1 MIVQKISDLILS
13 RVDFNNDELEGLVEA
28 QTVKSASAVEAALNM
43 QSIILAEYPDDPEA
57 QTKATEIAE
66 GIVDFASEI
75 GSAFPSLTQL
85 QVERF
90 KTLFATVF
98 DSPSEG
104 VEAAG
109 EKLFDASVDTL
120 QAIQG
125 LVSYVNALTV

>member
-1 MIVQKISDLILS
+1 MIVQKISDLILA
-13 RVDFNNDELEGLVEA
+13 RVDFNNDELEGLVEV
-28 QTVKSASAVEAALNM
+28 QTVKSSLAVEAALNM
-43 QSIILAEYPDDPEA
+43 QSTILAEYPDDPEA
-57 QTKATEIAE
+57 QTKAIDIAA

-75 GSAFPSLTQL
+75 GSAFPSLTQT

-120 QAIQG
+120 QAIQA
-125 LVSYVNALTV
+125 LVSYVNAL